1 MKMSELITTTKPQ
14 EEIIL
19 ERIQDIQKEVQHCKI
34 LMDKMFKTL
43 NDHFD
48 KIQKIDESQEENI

>member
-19 ERIQDIQKEVQHCKI
+19 ERIQDIQKEVQDCKI

-43 NDHFD
+43 NDYLD
-48 KIQKIDESQEENI
+48 KIEKIDKSQEENI